1 MVLLVLVN
9 CRFWVIWNYY
19 FLNYHKVLCHTSFG
33 FSCNS
38 MFDGYTNHITLHY
51 FLIYHRYTNH
61 ITLHYFL
68 IYHRYTNHITLHYF
82 LIHHIVPVLLLLQ
95 TDMTLVV
102 EQQVRGQLRQ
112 EHAESVRR
120 SSITTNAKNDSDICT
135 PTHNVMLQLLK
146 DSSVY

>member
-1 MVLLVLVN
+1 MVLLVLAN
-9 CRFWVIWNYY
+9 CHFWVISNYY

-38 MFDGYTNHITLHY
+38 MFDG
-51 FLIYHRYTNH
+51 YTNH

>member
-9 CRFWVIWNYY
+9 CHFWVISNYY

-68 IYHRYTNHITLHYF
+68 I
-82 LIHHIVPVLLLLQ
+82 HHIVPVLLLLQ

-102 EQQVRGQLRQ
+102 EQQVRGQLTQ